1 MFKDAKKL
9 IQNSI
14 HDKALNSP
22 DVTTKTK
29 NVIRSHMTWF
39 NSIKTVGD
47 IYRFLKSNVDSDSGK
62 HLSSELERNEV
73 ISLVMSPY

>member
-1 MFKDAKKL
+1 
-9 IQNSI
+9 
-14 HDKALNSP
+14 
-22 DVTTKTK
+22 
-29 NVIRSHMTWF
+29 MTWF